1 MSAKQHVLEQGFSN
15 FLFCDPIFKKVLFL
29 GNRLMDSLMS
39 MIHANVPLVTKTF
52 RSGCHANLFATPKLY
67 FATHSLRS
75 PVLGHILKAPSSHH
89 QRSVLPSISVDVP
102 EPHLT
107 SYKPF
112 ESHPNIFKSVMARG
126 EF

>member
-1 MSAKQHVLEQGFSN
+1 
-15 FLFCDPIFKKVLFL
+15 
-29 GNRLMDSLMS
+29 MDSLMS

-75 PVLGHILKAPSSHH
+75 PVLGHILKAPSSHITNEV
-89 QRSVLPSISVDVP
+89 SCLSISVDVP